1 MKSFLKRLLGGKASL
16 PPAEPPR
23 DVAAL
28 LEPLSVPAVHVVKS
42 SSRSRSHLGGRPNLP
57 PGIPWPERK
66 GKRLGFMSRLSLAEI
81 QQAQVI
87 DWLPATGA
95 LLFFYDLEEQPWGFD
110 PADRGGA
117 VVLYV
122 DDLGEPPSIE
132 GGAAPSISTVVPH
145 QYVTFRSI
153 RSCPSQRDEI
163 DALKLSDEESDAVY
177 EHLDAEFQ
185 GQPKHQVSGFP
196 SPVQGDDMELECQL
210 VTHGLY
216 CGSSSGYE
224 DARAASLRD
233 GAKDWNLLFQF
244 DSDDDLDVM
253 WGDAGTLY
261 YWIERHRARQGDFS
275 NAWLILQCS

>member
-1 MKSFLKRLLGGKASL
+1 MKRFLDRLFGGKTP
-16 PPAEPPR
+16 PPAAVPPR

-42 SSRSRSHLGGRPNLP
+42 SIRSRSHLGGRPNLP
-57 PGIPWPERK
+57 PGTPWPERK

-81 QQAQVI
+81 QQAQAI
-87 DWLPATGA
+87 DWLPGTGA

-122 DDLGEPPSIE
+122 DDLNEPPPVSDGE
-132 GGAAPSISTVVPH
+132 APSISTVVPH
-145 QYVTFRSI
+145 QYVAFRSI
-153 RSCPSQRDEI
+153 RSCPFERDEVA
-163 DALKLSDEESDAVY
+163 ALQLSDEESDAMC
-177 EHLDAEFQ
+177 EHLDAAFQ
-185 GQPKHQVSGFP
+185 GQPKHQISGYP
-196 SPVQGDDMELECQL
+196 SPVQGDGMELECQL

-216 CGSSSGYE
+216 CGNSSGYE

-233 GAKDWNLLFQF
+233 GAKDWSLLFQF

-261 YWIERHRARQGDFS
+261 YWVERRAARRGDFS
-275 NAWLILQCS
+275 NAWLILQCG